1 MLEQVTKK
9 EDSPSVSTSEI
20 SSRSSAFKEGSNI
33 EENSEINL
41 SIKSCMIS
49 LLVHTAAIDGDVDD
63 REVRG
68 IVNII
73 DDLEATEADI
83 ELAKIIL
90 PINAI
95 EWIAKEY
102 KDRLK
107 EKRFF
112 LQQIVK
118 IARADNTIESSEHL
132 ILEACLN
139 SWGINPSKKRRE

>member
-1 MLEQVTKK
+1 
-9 EDSPSVSTSEI
+9 
-20 SSRSSAFKEGSNI
+20 
-33 EENSEINL
+33 
-41 SIKSCMIS
+41 MIS

-63 REVRG
+63 REVRE

-83 ELAKIIL
+83 ELAKTIL

-102 KDRLK
+102 KDRPK

-112 LQQIVK
+112 FQQIVK
-118 IARADNTIESSEHL
+118 IARADNTLASSEHL
-132 ILEACLN
+132 ILEACLK
-139 SWGINPSKKRRE
+139 SWGINLKKKKGVEKKTDGSK